1 MPALR
6 AQCKNGGEVSGGVND
21 APAPVMAGIGIAFGS
36 GTNGAI
42 ELAAIILVKN
52 NQLDGLNVVVL
63 SWANCRKMIQN
74 PTWATG

>member
-1 MPALR
+1 VATVGDGVNVAPALTR
-6 AQCKNGGEVSGGVND
+6 AAV
-21 APAPVMAGIGIAFGS
+21 GIVFGS

-63 SWANCRKMIQN
+63 SWANYRKMIQN